1 MNTLSIIIPVYHLLD
16 NKNKIYF
23 DILIQ
28 SIAQNLQSTY
38 THKRFSEV
46 VIINDCPE
54 EDIEKFI
61 YSVFTKYNIPR
72 SIIRNNQTN
81 KGQGCS
87 RNIGASLASGNY
99 LHFIDQDDYISQ
111 DFYSILLRAI
121 EKENAQIA
129 FSGFNLYNM
138 NTGKYFNPFRP
149 QTTRMYTK
157 AKSLTDLKIFLMSNI
172 AVSPGQY
179 ILSKSLFENVGGFAD
194 LQNKGTDDW
203 GIFYSLN
210 IQHPDTIITFRSEAV
225 FTYRIHNT
233 QNRKSLDMK
242 ASLSEMFSKVNHKK
256 TKWYKL
262 LYFFKINPVGL
273 LLNKI
278 IYRIYWR
285 VPNF

>member
-111 DFYSILLRAI
+111 DFILYYSEPSKKKMHRLLFRIQSIQYEYGQIL
-121 EKENAQIA
+121 
-129 FSGFNLYNM
+129 
-138 NTGKYFNPFRP
+138 
-149 QTTRMYTK
+149 
-157 AKSLTDLKIFLMSNI
+157 
-172 AVSPGQY
+172 
-179 ILSKSLFENVGGFAD
+179 
-194 LQNKGTDDW
+194 
-203 GIFYSLN
+203 
-210 IQHPDTIITFRSEAV
+210 
-225 FTYRIHNT
+225 
-233 QNRKSLDMK
+233 
-242 ASLSEMFSKVNHKK
+242 
-256 TKWYKL
+256 
-262 LYFFKINPVGL
+262 
-273 LLNKI
+273 
-278 IYRIYWR
+278 
-285 VPNF
+285 